1 MSVVSIGPPAILRT
15 LRIDVWMAQCNT
27 ESVELPALAQIES
40 QGRSLGRRDA
50 MRNLLAAVRSVAAT
64 NFESDERGSAAWD
77 VGQEA
82 QRAGVVLEGKARLC
96 IATSELPPGFG
107 DRGNAAGSPELG
119 RLGSGFS
126 CVQFKNDKRK
136 ERDDSECRCLR

>member
-1 MSVVSIGPPAILRT
+1 MGAI
-15 LRIDVWMAQCNT
+15 
-27 ESVELPALAQIES
+27 S
-40 QGRSLGRRDA
+40 
-50 MRNLLAAVRSVAAT
+50 NLLAAVRSVAAT
-64 NFESDERGSAAWD
+64 NFESDERSSAARD

-107 DRGNAAGSPELG
+107 DRGDAAGCPELG

-126 CVQFKNDKRK
+126 CVQFKDD
-136 ERDDSECRCLR
+136 ERDDSECCAFDKIFTIRFLLFELI